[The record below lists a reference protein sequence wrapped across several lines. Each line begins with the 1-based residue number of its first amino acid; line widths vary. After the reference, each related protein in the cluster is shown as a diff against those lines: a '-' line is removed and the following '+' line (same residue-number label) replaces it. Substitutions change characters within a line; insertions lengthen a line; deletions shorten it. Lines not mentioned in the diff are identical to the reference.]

1 MQFNPQGTVT
11 EVTVVTAEGV
21 GLKLRSRAIAAGYLS
36 LFFPDKR
43 RARAPLLWRREL
55 SFEPE

>member
-1 MQFNPQGTVT
+1 MT